1 MSEIRPTEA
10 EKKSVYTRCLKA
22 QDIADNTLFVHT
34 LNILTHTKVSVFVA
48 IEFFSQKK
56 FAKDLDVIIKYQYL
70 CGAKRNNTQSFH
82 QA

>member
-34 LNILTHTKVSVFVA
+34 LNILTHTKVYVFVA
-48 IEFFSQKK
+48 IVFFPLKK
-56 FAKDLDVIIKYQYL
+56 LLKSLRGL
-70 CGAKRNNTQSFH
+70 
-82 QA
+82 